1 MIEIQ
6 TEKLFFQSEKIEE
19 IEIMRGK
26 NNKAH
31 RKDDSRGEMQK
42 RMKCKR
48 ENGGNKIMKEIRQEK
63 SSEMKDMNYKLQN
76 NY

>member
-1 MIEIQ
+1 MIGIQ

-19 IEIMRGK
+19 IEIMRRK